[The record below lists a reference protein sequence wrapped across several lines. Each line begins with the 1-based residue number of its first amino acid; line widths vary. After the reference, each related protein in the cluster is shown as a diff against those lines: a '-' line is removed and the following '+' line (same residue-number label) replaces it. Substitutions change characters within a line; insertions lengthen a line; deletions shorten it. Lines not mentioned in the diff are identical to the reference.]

1 MAHHDGQG
9 ARGRRT
15 RRPPRGRQRA
25 ATLAALVGVT
35 VSLATL
41 WWALASAQ
49 GAPGASAPAAQVA
62 PAQVVPT
69 QVVPAPGLVVGGSY
83 SIPAGT
89 TVTGDLSAV
98 GATVAVHA
106 GATLEGNLVV
116 VGGTATVDGT
126 VAGDV
131 RAYGGTL
138 TLGDRARVGGDVS
151 ADYATFRQAADA
163 VVAGSVHQ
171 GRQGP
176 VRLSLPEYIRAP
188 AVAAGRAAVPRHP
201 ADMVLRA
208 IAIGLLG
215 ALVMAAVPARVRRVR
230 DAMIR
235 SPWRMGFDGLLTAI
249 VTVVVLALLAVT
261 LIGIPLTI
269 LGGMLL
275 YAAVLFG
282 WIAFGDSVGEY
293 LAGAFERHWSE
304 PLRVGIGAFTLAL
317 ALAVLAYV
325 PVLGGLLALL
335 LSLVALGAV
344 RATRAGGRERG
355 ARSSGGAR
363 TAPG

>member
-1 MAHHDGQG
+1 MTHSDGQG
-9 ARGRRT
+9 ERGRRS
-15 RRPPRGRQRA
+15 RRLPRGRRRA
-25 ATLAALVGVT
+25 ATLTSLVWVT
-35 VSLATL
+35 ASLATL
-41 WWALASAQ
+41 WGAGAAAQ
-49 GAPGASAPAAQVA
+49 GAAGGSIAD
-62 PAQVVPT
+62 AQVVPAR
-69 QVVPAPGLVVGGSY
+69 VVPAPGLVVGGSY
-83 SIPAGT
+83 SVAPGT
-89 TVTGDLSAV
+89 TVTGDLTAV
-98 GATVAVHA
+98 GATVAVDA

-116 VGGTATVDGT
+116 VGGAATVDGS

-131 RAYGGTL
+131 RAYGGAL

-151 ADYATFRQAADA
+151 ADYAAFRQAAGA

-176 VRLSLPEYIRAP
+176 VRLSLPEYVRAP

-201 ADMVLRA
+201 ADMLLRA
-208 IAIGLLG
+208 IAIGLL
-215 ALVMAAVPARVRRVR
+215 ASLVMAAVPARVRRVR
-230 DAMIR
+230 DAMLR

-249 VTVVVLALLAVT
+249 VAVVVLALLAVT

-269 LGGMLL
+269 LGAMLV

-282 WIAFGDSVGEY
+282 WIAVGDAVGEY

-304 PLRVGIGAFTLAL
+304 ALRVGIGAFTLAL
-317 ALAVLAYV
+317 VLAVLAYV

-355 ARSSGGAR
+355 ARSSPGAR